1 MSSEFLLEIGTEEL
15 PASFVTHA
23 LRSMRSSAVEL
34 VGQARLGTD
43 ALEVETLGTP
53 RRLAVRIRGLAPN
66 QPDRD
71 ETVMGPP
78 WSAAFDADGAP
89 KKAAAGFAKKH
100 RVEVQDLVKQTTE
113 KGDYVSVRVHEAGRP
128 TAAVLAEI
136 LPQICQRISFPK
148 SMRWGPGEISF
159 GRPIHWVVS
168 LLGDEV
174 VEFEFAGI
182 QAGRTTR
189 GHRFLAPQ
197 TFDLDNAG
205 KYETALES
213 AHVWV
218 DLERRKA
225 RMMEDLLAAAKSL
238 GGVLVPDAFLADEC
252 VSLVEEPFT
261 VPGSFEESFLELP
274 DTVVV
279 SVMRDHQRYFAVRAS
294 EGGPLLPSYLNVV
307 NTAQDP
313 ATIAKGN
320 DRVLRARLADARFFV
335 EEDRKAPLA
344 DRLQKLES
352 VVFQSKLGTMGAKVR
367 RLEANARTLAEQ
379 AGADPTACIEAARLC
394 KADLETLIVFE
405 FPELQGEMGRWYA
418 MQEGVDA
425 EIADAIR
432 DHYRPQGADDVV
444 PHQSVGAVVA
454 VADRIDTLVGCFGIG
469 LVPSG
474 SADPFALRRAA
485 LGIIRIALEGPIDVD
500 LRQLIDQAYAAYAGD
515 AELAPAEELRASL
528 DGFFRGRIRAMLKD
542 AYGGDVVD
550 ACLGAWDG
558 TSVRDLRSRIEA
570 VSELGAA
577 PEFQALAI
585 AFKRAF
591 NITKESARGSVDSA
605 LLEAGAETALA
616 ERFETVR
623 DQIRE
628 ATGERRYADAL
639 KLVAKDLGAPI
650 DRFFEEVFVMV
661 DDPKV
666 RENRLRLLGEIADAV
681 NGIAHFHQL
690 GTKLQRRDPSVSA

>member
-1 MSSEFLLEIGTEEL
+1 
-15 PASFVTHA
+15 
-23 LRSMRSSAVEL
+23 
-34 VGQARLGTD
+34 
-43 ALEVETLGTP
+43 
-53 RRLAVRIRGLAPN
+53 
-66 QPDRD
+66 
-71 ETVMGPP
+71 MG
-78 WSAAFDADGAP
+78 G
-89 KKAAAGFAKKH
+89 
-100 RVEVQDLVKQTTE
+100 
-113 KGDYVSVRVHEAGRP
+113 
-128 TAAVLAEI
+128 
-136 LPQICQRISFPK
+136 
-148 SMRWGPGEISF
+148 
-159 GRPIHWVVS
+159 
-168 LLGDEV
+168 
-174 VEFEFAGI
+174 
-182 QAGRTTR
+182 
-189 GHRFLAPQ
+189 
-197 TFDLDNAG
+197 
-205 KYETALES
+205 
-213 AHVWV
+213 
-218 DLERRKA
+218 
-225 RMMEDLLAAAKSL
+225 LLAAAKSL
-238 GGVLVPDAFLADEC
+238 GGVLESDAFLADEC

-261 VPGSFEESFLELP
+261 VPGSFDESFLELP

-294 EGGPLLPSYLNVV
+294 EGGALLPSYLNVV

-313 ATIAKGN
+313 ETIAKGN

-367 RLEANARTLAEQ
+367 RLQANARALAERS
-379 AGADPTACIEAARLC
+379 GADADACVEAARLC

-418 MQEGVDA
+418 LREGTDA
-425 EIADAIR
+425 AIADAIR

-444 PHQSVGAVVA
+444 PDQVVGAVVA

-500 LRQLIDQAYAAYAGD
+500 LRQLIDQACGAYAGD
-515 AELAPAEELRASL
+515 AELAPAEEVRASL

-542 AYGGDVVD
+542 AHGGDVVD

-558 TSVRDLRSRIEA
+558 TSLRDLRSRIEA
-570 VSELGAA
+570 VAELGAA
-577 PEFQALAI
+577 PEFEALAV

-591 NITKESARGSVDSA
+591 NITKESARGTIDPA

-616 ERFETVR
+616 ERFGTVR

-639 KLVAKDLGAPI
+639 KLVAKELGTPI
-650 DRFFEEVFVMV
+650 DRYFEEVFVMV
-661 DDPKV
+661 DDARV
-666 RENRLRLLGEIADAV
+666 RENRLRLLGEIADTV

-690 GTKLQRRDPSVSA
+690 GTRLQRRDPSVSA

>member
-15 PASFVTHA
+15 PASFVTHG
-23 LRSMRSSAVEL
+23 LRSMKASALEL
-34 VGQARLGTD
+34 VSQARLGTD
-43 ALEVETLGTP
+43 ALEMHTLGTP
-53 RRLAVRIRGLAPN
+53 RRLALRIRGLATS
-66 QPDRD
+66 QTDRD

-78 WSAAFDADGAP
+78 WSAAFEPGGSP
-89 KKAAAGFAKKH
+89 KKAATGFAKKH
-100 RVEVQDLVKQTTE
+100 GLAVEDLRKQTTD
-113 KGDYVSVRVHEAGRP
+113 KGDYVSVQVHEAGRA
-128 TAAVLAEI
+128 TGVVLAEI
-136 LPQICQRISFPK
+136 LPQICQRITFPK

-159 GRPIHWVVS
+159 GRPIHWLVS
-168 LLGDEV
+168 LLGSDV
-174 VEFEFAGI
+174 VEFEFAGV
-182 QAGRTTR
+182 QAWRATR
-189 GHRFLAPQ
+189 GHRFLAPA
-197 TFDLDNAG
+197 TFDLDAASN
-205 KYETALES
+205 YEAALER
-213 AHVWV
+213 AHVLV
-218 DLERRKA
+218 DLTRRKD
-225 RMMEDLLAAAKSL
+225 RMMGDLLAAAKSL
-238 GGVLVPDAFLADEC
+238 GGVLVADAFLADEC

-261 VPGSFEESFLELP
+261 VPGSFDESFLELP

-279 SVMRDHQRYFAVRAS
+279 SVMRDHQRYFAVRAF
-294 EGGPLLPSYLNVV
+294 EGGALLPAYLNVV

-313 ATIAKGN
+313 LSIAEGN

-335 EEDRKAPLA
+335 QEDRKAPLA
-344 DRLQKLES
+344 DRLKKLES

-367 RLEANARTLAEQ
+367 RLEANARVLAEQ
-379 AGADPTACIEAARLC
+379 AGADPTACVEAAHLC
-394 KADLETLIVFE
+394 KADLETHIVFE

-418 MQEGVDA
+418 MCEGMESAV
-425 EIADAIR
+425 ADAIR

-444 PHQSVGAVVA
+444 PDQLVSAVVA

-469 LVPSG
+469 LVPTG

-500 LRQLIDQAYAAYAGD
+500 LRQLIDQAHAAYASD
-515 AELAPAEELRASL
+515 AELAPADEVRAPL
-528 DGFFRGRIRAMLKD
+528 EGFFRGRIRAMLKD
-542 AYGGDVVD
+542 AHGGDVVD

-558 TSVRDLRSRIEA
+558 TSLRDLQSRIEA

-577 PEFQALAI
+577 PEFEALAV

-591 NITKESARGSVDSA
+591 NIAKESARGPVDSA
-605 LLEAGAETALA
+605 LLEAGAESALA

-628 ATGERRYADAL
+628 ATDERRYADAL
-639 KLVAKDLGAPI
+639 RLVAKELGAPI

-661 DDPKV
+661 DDARL
-666 RENRLRLLGEIADAV
+666 RENRLRLLGEIADTV

>member
-15 PASFVTHA
+15 PSSYVTHA
-23 LRSMRSSAVEL
+23 LRSMKASALEL

-43 ALEVETLGTP
+43 SLEVHTLGTP
-53 RRLAVRIRGLAPN
+53 RRLALRIRGLAPS

-78 WSAAFDADGAP
+78 WSAAFESDNSP
-89 KKAAAGFAKKH
+89 KKAATGFAKKH
-100 RVEVQDLVKQTTE
+100 GVAVEELRKQTTD
-113 KGDYVSVRVHEAGRP
+113 KGDYVTVQVHETGRP
-128 TAAVLAEI
+128 TGAVLAEI
-136 LPQICQRISFPK
+136 LPQICQRVTFPK

-168 LLGDEV
+168 LLGTDV

-182 QAGRTTR
+182 RAGRETR
-189 GHRFLAPQ
+189 GHRFLAPD
-197 TFDLDNAG
+197 TFDLDAATN
-205 KYETALES
+205 YEAALEQ
-213 AHVWV
+213 AHVLV
-218 DLERRKA
+218 DISRRKE
-225 RMMEDLLAAAKSL
+225 RMMEGLLSAAQSL
-238 GGVLVPDAFLADEC
+238 GGVLVQDPFLADEC

-261 VPGSFEESFLELP
+261 VPGSFDESFLELP

-279 SVMRDHQRYFAVRAS
+279 SVMRDHQRYFAVRES
-294 EGGPLLPSYLNVV
+294 DGGALLPSYLNVV

-313 ATIAKGN
+313 ETIAKGN

-367 RLEANARTLAEQ
+367 RVQANARALAELT
-379 AGADPTACIEAARLC
+379 GADPPACVEAARLC

-418 MQEGVDA
+418 MREGIDA
-425 EIADAIR
+425 AVADAIR

-444 PHQSVGAVVA
+444 PDQTVGAVVA

-500 LRQLIDQAYAAYAGD
+500 LRQLLDQALAAYDGD
-515 AELAPAEELRASL
+515 AELAPADEVRAAL
-528 DGFFRGRIRAMLKD
+528 GEFFRGRIRAMLKD
-542 AYGGDVVD
+542 TYGGDVVD

-558 TSVRDLRSRIEA
+558 TSLRDLRSRVEA

-577 PEFQALAI
+577 PEFEALAV

-591 NITKESARGSVDSA
+591 NITKESARGPVDPA
-605 LLEAGAETALA
+605 LLEEGAESKLA

-639 KLVAKDLGAPI
+639 KLVAKELGEPI
-650 DRFFEEVFVMV
+650 DRYFEDVFVMV
-661 DDPKV
+661 DDAHI
-666 RENRLRLLGEIADAV
+666 RENRLRLLGEIADTV

-690 GTKLQRRDPSVSA
+690 GTKLQRRDPSISV

>member
-1 MSSEFLLEIGTEEL
+1 MASDFLLEIGTEEL

-23 LRSMRSSAVEL
+23 LRSMKASALEL
-34 VGQARLGTD
+34 VGQARLETD
-43 ALEVETLGTP
+43 SLEVHTLGTP
-53 RRLAVRIRGLAPN
+53 RRLAVRLRGLAPN

-78 WSAAFDADGAP
+78 WSAAFEADGAP
-89 KKAAAGFAKKH
+89 KKAATGFAKKH
-100 RVEVQDLVKQTTE
+100 GVAIEDLQKQSTD
-113 KGDYVSVRVHEAGRP
+113 KGDYVSVHVHEAGKA
-128 TAAVLAEI
+128 TATVLAEI
-136 LPQICQRISFPK
+136 LPQLCQRITFPK
-148 SMRWGPGEISF
+148 SMRWGSGEIAF
-159 GRPIHWVVS
+159 GRPIHWIVS
-168 LLGDEV
+168 LLGSDV
-174 VEFEFAGI
+174 VDFEFAGVR
-182 QAGRTTR
+182 AGRATR
-189 GHRFLAPQ
+189 GHRFLAPE
-197 TFDLDNAG
+197 TFDLDEANN
-205 KYETALES
+205 YEKALER
-213 AHVWV
+213 AHVLV
-218 DLERRKA
+218 DVEVRKD
-225 RMMEDLLAAAKSL
+225 RMMEGLLASAQSL
-238 GGVLVPDAFLADEC
+238 GGVLEPDAFLADEC

-261 VPGSFEESFLELP
+261 VPGSFDPSFLELP
-274 DTVVV
+274 DTVVI
-279 SVMRDHQRYFAVRAS
+279 SVMRDHQRYFAVRAP
-294 EGGPLLPSYLNVV
+294 EGGALLPSYLNVV

-313 ATIAKGN
+313 DTIAKGN

-335 EEDRKAPLA
+335 QEDRKAPLA
-344 DRLQKLES
+344 NRLQKLES

-367 RLEANARTLAEQ
+367 RLQANARALA
-379 AGADPTACIEAARLC
+379 APVGADAAACVEAARLC

-418 MQEGVDA
+418 LREGIDSA
-425 EIADAIR
+425 IADAIR

-444 PHQSVGAVVA
+444 PYQVVGAVVA

-485 LGIIRIALEGPIDVD
+485 LGIIRIALEGPIDID
-500 LRQLIDQAYAAYAGD
+500 LQKLLDQAYGAYAGD
-515 AELAPAEELRASL
+515 AELAPADEVRASL
-528 DGFFRGRIRAMLKD
+528 DEFFRGRIRAMLKD
-542 AYGGDVVD
+542 AHGGDVVD

-558 TSVRDLRSRIEA
+558 TSIRDLRSRIEA

-577 PEFQALAI
+577 PEFEALAV

-591 NITKESARGSVDSA
+591 NITKESARGPIDRA

-616 ERFETVR
+616 DRFETVR

-628 ATGERRYADAL
+628 ATSERRYAAAL
-639 KLVAKDLGAPI
+639 RLVAKELGAPI

-661 DDPKV
+661 DDAHV
-666 RENRLRLLGEIADAV
+666 RDNRLRLLGEIADTV

>member
-15 PASFVTHA
+15 PSSYVTHA
-23 LRSMRSSAVEL
+23 LRSMKASALEL

-43 ALEVETLGTP
+43 SLEVHTLGTP
-53 RRLAVRIRGLAPN
+53 RRLALRIRGLAPS

-78 WSAAFDADGAP
+78 WSAAFEPDNSP
-89 KKAAAGFAKKH
+89 KKAATGFAKKH
-100 RVEVQDLVKQTTE
+100 GVAVEELRKQTTD
-113 KGDYVSVRVHEAGRP
+113 KGDYVTVQVHETGRP
-128 TAAVLAEI
+128 TGAVLAEI
-136 LPQICQRISFPK
+136 LPQICQRVTFPK

-168 LLGDEV
+168 LLGADV

-182 QAGRTTR
+182 RAGRETR
-189 GHRFLAPQ
+189 GHRFLAPD
-197 TFDLDNAG
+197 TFDLDAATN
-205 KYETALES
+205 YEAALEQ
-213 AHVWV
+213 AHVLV
-218 DLERRKA
+218 DISRRKE
-225 RMMEDLLAAAKSL
+225 RMMEGLLSGAQSL
-238 GGVLVPDAFLADEC
+238 GGVLVQDPFLADEC

-261 VPGSFEESFLELP
+261 VPGSFDESFLELP

-279 SVMRDHQRYFAVRAS
+279 SVMRDHQRYFAVRES
-294 EGGPLLPSYLNVV
+294 DGGALLPSYLNVV

-313 ATIAKGN
+313 ETIAKGN

-367 RLEANARTLAEQ
+367 RVQANARALAELT
-379 AGADPTACIEAARLC
+379 GADPPACVEAARLC

-418 MQEGVDA
+418 MREGIDA
-425 EIADAIR
+425 AVADAIR

-444 PHQSVGAVVA
+444 PDQTVGAVVA

-500 LRQLIDQAYAAYAGD
+500 LRQLLDQALAAYDGD
-515 AELAPAEELRASL
+515 AELAPADEVRAAL
-528 DGFFRGRIRAMLKD
+528 GEFFRGRIRAMLKD
-542 AYGGDVVD
+542 TYGGDVVD

-558 TSVRDLRSRIEA
+558 TSLRDLRSRVEA

-577 PEFQALAI
+577 PEFEALAV

-591 NITKESARGSVDSA
+591 NITKESARGPVDPA
-605 LLEAGAETALA
+605 LLEEGAESKLA
-616 ERFETVR
+616 ERFKTVR

-639 KLVAKDLGAPI
+639 KLVAKELGEPI
-650 DRFFEEVFVMV
+650 DRYFEDVFVMV
-661 DDPKV
+661 DDAHI
-666 RENRLRLLGEIADAV
+666 RENRLRLLGEIADTV

-690 GTKLQRRDPSVSA
+690 GTKLQRRDPSISV

>member
-23 LRSMRSSAVEL
+23 LRSMKASAVEL

-43 ALEVETLGTP
+43 SLEVHAMGTP
-53 RRLAVRIRGLAPN
+53 RRLALRVRGLAAS

-78 WSAAFDADGAP
+78 WSAAFDADGSP
-89 KKAAAGFAKKH
+89 KKAAGGFAKKH
-100 RVEVQDLVKQTTE
+100 GVGVEELRKQSTD
-113 KGDYVSVRVHEAGRP
+113 KGDYVSVQVHEAGKA
-128 TAAVLAEI
+128 TDAVLAEI
-136 LPQICQRISFPK
+136 LPQLCQRITFPK
-148 SMRWGPGEISF
+148 SMRWGPGEIAF

-168 LLGDEV
+168 LLDREV
-174 VEFEFAGI
+174 IGFEFAGV
-182 QAGRTTR
+182 QAGRATR
-189 GHRFLAPQ
+189 GHRFLAPES
-197 TFDLDNAG
+197 FDLDEARN
-205 KYETALES
+205 YEMALEQ
-213 AHVWV
+213 AHVIV
-218 DLERRKA
+218 DLERRKD
-225 RMMEDLLAAAKSL
+225 RMMGGLLAAAKSL
-238 GGVLVPDAFLADEC
+238 GGVLESDAFLADEC

-261 VPGSFEESFLELP
+261 VPGSFDESFLELP

-294 EGGPLLPSYLNVV
+294 EGGALLPSYLNVV

-313 ATIAKGN
+313 ETIAKGN

-367 RLEANARTLAEQ
+367 RLQANARALAERS
-379 AGADPTACIEAARLC
+379 GADADACVEAARLC

-418 MQEGVDA
+418 LREGTDA
-425 EIADAIR
+425 AIADAIR

-444 PHQSVGAVVA
+444 PDQVVGAVVA

-500 LRQLIDQAYAAYAGD
+500 LRQLIDQAYGAYAGD
-515 AELAPAEELRASL
+515 AELAPADGVRASL

-542 AYGGDVVD
+542 AHGGDVVD

-558 TSVRDLRSRIEA
+558 TSLRDLRSRIEA
-570 VSELGAA
+570 VAELGAA
-577 PEFQALAI
+577 PEFEALAV

-591 NITKESARGSVDSA
+591 NITKESARGTIDPA

-616 ERFETVR
+616 ERFGTVR

-639 KLVAKDLGAPI
+639 KLVAKELGTPI
-650 DRFFEEVFVMV
+650 DRYFEEVFVMV
-661 DDPKV
+661 DDARV
-666 RENRLRLLGEIADAV
+666 RENRLRLLGEIADTV